1 MTGSSR
7 AFAPETPEPRDGGS
21 GLNWLRD
28 FLTPVPP
35 RLELAGRRVLVRAPR
50 ADDWH
55 EWSRLRARSW
65 RFLQPWEPSWSL
77 DALSRPAYRRRLKQ
91 YAADWERDD
100 GYSFMIFCRD
110 DRPQLVGGIALNNV
124 QRGVADSAVMGF
136 WMGEPF
142 AGQGY
147 MREAVP
153 LVLDFAFHKLGL
165 HRVEAACLEENARSR
180 SLLTKAGF
188 QFEGEARGLLKIN
201 GVWRDHLVFAIL
213 RDDPRGPR

>member
-21 GLNWLRD
+21 GLNGLRA

-35 RLELAGRRVLVRAPR
+35 RLELAGRRVRVRAPR

-124 QRGVADSAVMGF
+124 QRGVADSAVMGY

-180 SLLTKAGF
+180 SLLTNAGF

-201 GVWRDHLVFAIL
+201 GVWRDHLVFAIQ

>member
-1 MTGSSR
+1 MTGSSH
-7 AFAPETPEPRDGGS
+7 AFAPETPDPQDRGA
-21 GLNWLRD
+21 GLDWLRD
-28 FLTPVPP
+28 FFTSAPP
-35 RLELAGRRVLVRAPR
+35 PLELPGKRVLVRSPR
-50 ADDWH
+50 VADWH

-65 RFLQPWEPSWSL
+65 RFLQPWEPSWTL

-91 YAADWERDD
+91 YAADWERDE
-100 GYSFMIFCRD
+100 GYSFMVFSRD

-124 QRGVADSAVMGF
+124 QRGVADSAVMGY

-153 LVLDFAFHKLGL
+153 LVLDFAFYKLGL
-165 HRVEAACLEENARSR
+165 HRVEAACLEENTRSH

-188 QFEGEARGLLKIN
+188 QHEGEARGLLKIN
-201 GVWRDHLVFAIL
+201 GAWRDHLVFAIL